1 MIRYA
6 APLMPLIF
14 LTDLSYKSLR
24 LVKCSEFRNL
34 LLFLRRDLRDADIPH
49 WSKVRDLV
57 LDSWSTYFD
66 ELKLN
71 LEVRPSSTLLWH
83 VNIPCPEC
91 RGSDIIHMRHM
102 V

>member
-6 APLMPLIF
+6 TPLMPLIF

-24 LVKCSEFRNL
+24 LVECSQFRNL
-34 LLFLRRDLRDADIPH
+34 LLFLRCDLRDANIPH
-49 WSKVRDLV
+49 WSKVQDLV

-71 LEVRPSSTLLWH
+71 LEVRPSSMLLWYASLA
-83 VNIPCPEC
+83 C
-91 RGSDIIHMRHM
+91 
-102 V
+102 